1 MSATLINITSF
12 NCILR
17 RKEKEINFRKKN
29 SNHIK
34 RKIDVPLEQEMDSH
48 NDDDDGRPD
57 RLRSCRRI
65 GRPEIGKPERRKA
78 GT

>member
-1 MSATLINITSF
+1 MSAALSNITCF

-17 RKEKEINFRKKN
+17 RKEKEINFRKKK

-48 NDDDDGRPD
+48 DDDDDGKPD
-57 RLRSCRRI
+57 RLRSCRCI
-65 GRPEIGKPERRKA
+65 GRPEHR
-78 GT
+78 